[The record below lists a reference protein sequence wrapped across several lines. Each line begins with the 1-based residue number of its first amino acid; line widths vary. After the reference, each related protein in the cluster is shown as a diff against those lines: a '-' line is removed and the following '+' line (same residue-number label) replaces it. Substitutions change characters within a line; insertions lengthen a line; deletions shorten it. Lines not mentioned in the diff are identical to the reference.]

1 MATFDLCAN
10 PRLPLTGKSQT
21 SSVALHLSPPT
32 LDFGLWISDPR
43 LVEMELRHL
52 RYFVAVAEAENVS
65 RAALKLHI
73 SQPGISRQI
82 RDLEEEIG
90 FQLFERSAKSI
101 KLTTA
106 GKTFLTE
113 ARAVLRRAD
122 EAVKTARA
130 IATGT
135 QGELHVGYAP
145 SPTSR
150 ILPPALR
157 AFQGLAPNVR
167 VKLHDCSTEEMI
179 AGLRDG
185 KLQIA
190 FLVRPTARM
199 LRGLHFEE
207 LMRDTIRVA
216 VAPNHPLARRRTVSL
231 TEVAREPLVVYSRA
245 EYPEAHEELEEMFAR
260 IKTNPRIAEEHDGVA
275 SLIAGV
281 ESGAGVALV
290 PESIGCIAGPRL
302 KLVRLSPAVEPL
314 IIGAAWPKEGLA
326 PIVERFLKSAQQ
338 VAGSK

>member
-1 MATFDLCAN
+1 
-10 PRLPLTGKSQT
+10 
-21 SSVALHLSPPT
+21 
-32 LDFGLWISDPR
+32 
-43 LVEMELRHL
+43 MELRHL

-65 RAALKLHI
+65 RAALKLHV

-82 RDLEEEIG
+82 RDLEDEIG

-101 KLTTA
+101 KLTNA
-106 GKTFLTE
+106 GKTFLVE
-113 ARAVLRRAD
+113 AKAVLQRAD

-130 IATGT
+130 IATGV

-157 AFQGLAPNVR
+157 EFQSELPNVR
-167 VKLHDCSTEEMI
+167 VKLHDCSSEEMLS
-179 AGLRDG
+179 GLREG

-190 FLVRPTARM
+190 FLVRPTAKM

-207 LMRDTIRVA
+207 LMRDPIRVA
-216 VAPNHPLARRRTVSL
+216 VAPNHPLARKRSVSL
-231 TEVAREPLVVYSRA
+231 AEVAREPLVIYSRV
-245 EYPEAHEELEEMFAR
+245 EYPEAHDQLEQMFASV
-260 IKTNPRIAEEHDGVA
+260 KAKPRIAEEHDGVA

-290 PESIGCIAGPRL
+290 PESIACISGPRL
-302 KLVRLSPAVEPL
+302 KLVRVLPALEPL
-314 IIGAAWPKEGLA
+314 IVGAAWSKEGLTPA
-326 PIVERFLKSAQQ
+326 AERFLISARQ
-338 VAGSK
+338 VAPKK